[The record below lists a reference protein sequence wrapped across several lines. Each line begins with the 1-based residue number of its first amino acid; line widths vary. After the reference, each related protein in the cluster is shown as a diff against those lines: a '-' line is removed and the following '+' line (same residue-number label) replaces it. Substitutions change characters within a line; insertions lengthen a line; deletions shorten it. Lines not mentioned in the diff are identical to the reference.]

1 MKIDGKTP
9 AQGPEGSRFQAAK
22 SITAKEGG
30 KSFGALLK
38 KATEAKPAPASGA
51 PAPAPASATPAAP
64 ATGSA
69 AAAPSAPAEAK
80 VPRDDAPAQ
89 EAKSE
94 AADFASHMDMVKMR
108 LKSGYYNNTNVN
120 DALSEKLTG
129 FFDDLA

>member
-1 MKIDGKTP
+1 MKIDGTAP
-9 AQGPEGSRFQAAK
+9 NQGPEGSRFQAAK
-22 SITAKEGG
+22 SIAAKEGA

-51 PAPAPASATPAAP
+51 AAQ

-69 AAAPSAPAEAK
+69 AVSTPSVPADGK
-80 VPRDDAPAQ
+80 VPRDNAQ
-89 EAKSE
+89 AEEAKSE
-94 AADFASHMDMVKMR
+94 PADFASHMEMVKMR

>member
-1 MKIDGKTP
+1 MKIDGKTS
-9 AQGPEGSRFQAAK
+9 AQGHVKGPVKGPEGSRFQADTSK
-22 SITAKEGG
+22 TAKEGG

-38 KATEAKPAPASGA
+38 KATEPKP
-51 PAPAPASATPAAP
+51 AP

-69 AAAPSAPAEAK
+69 ALSIPSAPAEAK
-80 VPRDDAPAQ
+80 VPNDKALAQ
-89 EAKSE
+89 EAKTE
-94 AADFASHMDMVKMR
+94 PADFASHMEMVKMR

>member
-1 MKIDGKTP
+1 MKIDGTAP
-9 AQGPEGSRFQAAK
+9 TQGPEGSRFQAAK

-38 KATEAKPAPASGA
+38 KATEAKPV
-51 PAPAPASATPAAP
+51 PAPGSAAP

-69 AAAPSAPAEAK
+69 AVSTPSAPAEAK
-80 VPRDDAPAQ
+80 VPRDNVQARKD
-89 EAKSE
+89 ESE
-94 AADFASHMDMVKMR
+94 TADFASHMEMVKMR